1 MLENAT
7 GKYIKELRTA
17 QNLTQKELAEKIFV
31 TNSAVSKWERGLG
44 CPEIQTLPML
54 AAALET
60 TVEELIQGGP
70 NPSAENTPEEIVLEE
85 KPPLPSTTGLKV
97 KRGKVFFFTASILST
112 AFFMVIIL
120 INTVLNL
127 DAGLLSV
134 LDIVQPLTVAW
145 LAATS
150 IIGFIPWLFFYL
162 MDRYQP
168 TAE

>member
-1 MLENAT
+1 MLENSI

-17 QNLTQKELAEKIFV
+17 QGLTQKELAEKIFV

-44 CPEIQTLPML
+44 CPEVQTFPLL
-54 AAALET
+54 AAALDT

-70 NPSAENTPEEIVLEE
+70 NPASEDLSEKIVQEE
-85 KPPLPSTTGLKV
+85 KPSTGLKA

-112 AFFMVIIL
+112 AFFLVIIL

-127 DAGLLSV
+127 DSGLLSV

-162 MDRYQP
+162 MDRCQP
-168 TAE
+168 AAE